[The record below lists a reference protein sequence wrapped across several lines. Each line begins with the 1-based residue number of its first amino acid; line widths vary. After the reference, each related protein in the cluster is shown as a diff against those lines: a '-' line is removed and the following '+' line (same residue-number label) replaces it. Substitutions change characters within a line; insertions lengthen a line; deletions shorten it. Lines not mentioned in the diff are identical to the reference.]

1 MLTREE
7 MRRLLV
13 ARGQEQEEL
22 FAESRR
28 VRNERF
34 GATVVLRGVI
44 ELTNVCRVNCDYC
57 PMRRDNVRENDT
69 FFLTADQIVSTAEL
83 IRDNGIDVVLLQGGE
98 TPSVLPILENAIP
111 RIRQLYDDRVEVLL
125 NVGNL
130 KRTQYERLH
139 ALGALSYIL
148 KHETSD
154 QDLHLRIRH
163 ETLDSRLRHLRDLQ
177 EVGFKIGTGLISS
190 LPGQSLDSIVDDIE
204 LAGEIGAD
212 MCSVSPFIPAPNTPM
227 SLAPIGDNELA
238 LNVIALLRLNF
249 PHLLIPSVSALERV
263 GGGGQ
268 SRGLDAGANVMT
280 VNFSGAGDQKRY
292 LIYGKDRFVVTL
304 DHVRGLVESSGLELR
319 GSVFIE
325 QEAMSEGAAR

>member
-7 MRRLLV
+7 MRRLLLV
-13 ARGQEQEEL
+13 HGPEQEEL
-22 FAESRR
+22 FAESRKAR
-28 VRNERF
+28 DQHF

-57 PMRRDNVRENDT
+57 PMRRDNVSENDT
-69 FFLTADQIVSTAEL
+69 YFLTADRIVELAGL
-83 IRDNGIDVVLLQGGE
+83 IRESGIDVVLLQGGE
-98 TPSVLPILENAIP
+98 TPSVLPILDEAIP
-111 RIRQLYDDRVEVLL
+111 RIRRLYNDRVEILL

-130 KRTQYERLH
+130 KRAQYERLR
-139 ALGALSYIL
+139 AVGATSYIL

-154 QDLHLRIRH
+154 PDLHFNLRH
-163 ETLDSRLRHLRDLQ
+163 ETLEARLRCMRDLK
-177 EVGFKIGTGLISS
+177 EAGFKVGTGLISS

-204 LAGEIGAD
+204 LAGELGVD

-227 SLAPIGDNELA
+227 SVSPIGDNELA
-238 LNVIALLRLNF
+238 LNIIGLLRLRY
-249 PHLLIPSVSALERV
+249 PQLLIPSVSALERV

-280 VNFSGAGDQKRY
+280 VNFSGASDQKRY

-304 DHVRGLVESSGLELR
+304 DHVRGLVRASGLTLR

-325 QEAMSEGAAR
+325 QHLISGAGIR

>member
-1 MLTREE
+1 
-7 MRRLLV
+7 MRRLLL

-28 VRNERF
+28 LRNRHF

-69 FFLTADQIVSTAEL
+69 YFLTADRIVELAEL
-83 IRDNGIDVVLLQGGE
+83 IRDSGIDVVLLQGGE
-98 TPSVLPILENAIP
+98 TPSVLPILEDAIP

-125 NVGNL
+125 NVGNF
-130 KRTQYERLH
+130 KRPQYERLRS
-139 ALGALSYIL
+139 LGATSYIL

-154 QDLHLRIRH
+154 PDLHQRLRH
-163 ETLDSRLRHLRDLQ
+163 ETLENRLRHLRDLQ
-177 EVGFKIGTGLISS
+177 EVGFKVGTGLISS

-204 LAGEIGAD
+204 LAGEISAD

-227 SLAPIGDNELA
+227 SVSPIGDNELA
-238 LNVIALLRLNF
+238 LNVIALLRLRY

-263 GGGGQ
+263 GGGQ

-280 VNFSGAGDQKRY
+280 VNFSGASDQKRY
-292 LIYGKDRFVVTL
+292 LIYGKGRFIVTI
-304 DHVRGLVESSGLELR
+304 DHVRDLVESSGLELR

-325 QEAMSEGAAR
+325 QNLMSGVAAR